1 VRDLIMANAEEITR
15 LHKRIHETLRHRY
28 KSKEQTERWET
39 ACKEFHARYDL
50 LAFPGGYSTAKAR
63 IIAGDSVAIE
73 AALCFVECRPYF
85 FRSGYMFKE
94 FLPKLK
100 RADLSQSQSER
111 LKGVLLAYDAWKA
124 TKRAAPR
131 T

>member
-1 VRDLIMANAEEITR
+1 MENAEEITR

-63 IIAGDSVAIE
+63 IIAGDLVAIE

-85 FRSGYMFKE
+85 FRSGYLFKE